1 MKHILSGRSAY
12 LEQVEC
18 EQLVIPE
25 KILFIS
31 LWIRIL
37 IALITILLK
46 EKGLKGN
53 LESSSENCSTAQFSN
68 K

>member
-31 LWIRIL
+31 L
-37 IALITILLK
+37 
-46 EKGLKGN
+46 
-53 LESSSENCSTAQFSN
+53 
-68 K
+68 

>member
-12 LEQVEC
+12 LEQVEF

-31 LWIRIL
+31 L
-37 IALITILLK
+37 
-46 EKGLKGN
+46 
-53 LESSSENCSTAQFSN
+53 
-68 K
+68 

>member
-12 LEQVEC
+12 LEQVEF

-46 EKGLKGN
+46 EKGLKQN